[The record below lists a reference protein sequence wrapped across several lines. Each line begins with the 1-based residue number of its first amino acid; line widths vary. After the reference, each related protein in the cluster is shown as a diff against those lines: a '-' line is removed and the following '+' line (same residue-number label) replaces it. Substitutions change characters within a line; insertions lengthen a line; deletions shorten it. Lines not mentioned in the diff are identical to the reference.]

1 MKRLLLTGALVALV
15 SFGATAAHADDA
27 MNARVLKIIVTGLT
41 KANHKPHRLLTVW
54 LPYETRST
62 CESAE
67 QRLDLSFIQKAVQ
80 AKRKDAVVWTAAAA
94 CVEAGS
100 LI

>member
-27 MNARVLKIIVTGLT
+27 MNRRVLKIIVAGIT
-41 KANHKPHRLLTVW
+41 KANPHPHRLLTVW
-54 LPYETRST
+54 LPYETRHT
-62 CESAE
+62 CEAATE
-67 QRLDLSFIQKAVQ
+67 RLDLTLIQKAVQ
-80 AKRKDAVVWTAAAA
+80 AKRKDTVVMGASAD

-100 LI
+100 NI